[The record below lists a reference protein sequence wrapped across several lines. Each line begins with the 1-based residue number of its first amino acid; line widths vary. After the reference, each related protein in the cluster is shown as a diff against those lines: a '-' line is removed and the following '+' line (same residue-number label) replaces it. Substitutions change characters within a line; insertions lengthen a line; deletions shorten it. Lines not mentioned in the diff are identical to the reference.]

1 MPVKIRGKTYN
12 TVNER
17 ITAIHEQFSKVSINT
32 EILGETERDITIK
45 ATLEIVLDDCTV
57 RYSGLARELYEME
70 DQRKVNFA
78 FALENAETSAVGR
91 ALAHAG
97 YGGDE
102 KASAEEMARI
112 TEQAKARESQLKDVK
127 AELEGDDKP
136 VGNPSTEASS
146 NGNGEIDAESM
157 EERRQVWSKLVDEA
171 RATFS
176 SGNYK
181 AEIHDK
187 LVELY
192 GDEGKIERLKGAYKL
207 SEYPTSG
214 EQAKEVLNALDVPN
228 LNQVY
233 QEVFPNLV
241 ETD

>member
-1 MPVKIRGKTYN
+1 MPVKIRNKSYN

-17 ITAIHEQFSKVSINT
+17 ITAIHEQYPKVSINT

-112 TEQAKARESQLKDVK
+112 TEQTRARESQL
-127 AELEGDDKP
+127 ADDKP
-136 VGNPSTEASS
+136 VVKPSSEPKEKVPDKASS
-146 NGNGEIDAESM
+146 NGSADDRE
-157 EERRQVWSKLVDEA
+157 QVLKQIGIAKEA
-171 RATFS
+171 LGSEGNAVINAAVRLFGGQDGYS
-176 SGNYK
+176 S
-181 AEIHDK
+181 ED
-187 LVELY
+187 LTR
-192 GDEGKIERLKGAYKL
+192 EGIGRRLKSDDLKL
-207 SEYPTSG
+207 ILEDLEKQVA
-214 EQAKEVLNALDVPN
+214 EQERD
-228 LNQVY
+228 
-233 QEVFPNLV
+233 
-241 ETD
+241 